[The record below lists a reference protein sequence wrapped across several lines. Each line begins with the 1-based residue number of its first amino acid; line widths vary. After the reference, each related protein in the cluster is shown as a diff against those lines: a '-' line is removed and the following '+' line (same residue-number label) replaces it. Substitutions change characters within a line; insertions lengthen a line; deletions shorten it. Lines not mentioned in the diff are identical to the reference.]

1 MSDTLGTMSLRGFD
15 EKLSRAA
22 ASPGAAARTAGV
34 ARDAEA
40 AAAEAAA
47 FARKDEAI
55 RLDIRRGLEIRL
67 VKRYDK

>member
-22 ASPGAAARTAGV
+22 SAPASSVRTAGV
-34 ARDAEA
+34 ARDAEV

-47 FARKDEAI
+47 FARKDEAL